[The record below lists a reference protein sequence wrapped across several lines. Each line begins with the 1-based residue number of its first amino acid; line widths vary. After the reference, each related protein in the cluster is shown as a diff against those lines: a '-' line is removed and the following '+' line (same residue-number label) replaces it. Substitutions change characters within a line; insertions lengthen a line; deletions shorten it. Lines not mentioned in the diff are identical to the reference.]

1 MLREFRVNCADAPAA
16 DFKAE
21 VELKTGMGVVKDYAK
36 KTLKLPTA
44 ATDKNIFVVQKV
56 PVPEGVEASRVNFS
70 DYEDAFNTVAAGEG
84 AVAYSYRPD
93 SAFGTDQFD
102 ASTVKTENAGKCVN
116 VGTDGKWVVS
126 STDTKYIFTGMY
138 NDAGHVLAR
147 IEVVEAPAA
156 AASST
161 GD

>member
-36 KTLKLPTA
+36 KTLKLPDA
-44 ATDKNIFVVQKV
+44 ATAKNIFIVQKV
-56 PVPEGVEASRVNFS
+56 PMPEGIEASRVNFS
-70 DYEDAFNTVAAGEG
+70 DYEEAFNTVAVGEG

-102 ASTVKTENAGKCVN
+102 TETVKKENANKSVE
-116 VGTDGKWVVS
+116 VGEDGKWKIS
-126 STDTKYIFTGMY
+126 ESDTKYVFTGLY

-147 IEVVEAPAA
+147 IEVVEA
-156 AASST
+156 
-161 GD
+161 